1 MSKSKELNFHQV
13 KLILT
18 DIIRYKFDVCR
29 NRIYMVKSILYYNL
43 YHKVVMNIFCGMIM
57 RLVETLVL
65 AEEINSSIEFKSKHI
80 YAEIRVTK

>member
-1 MSKSKELNFHQV
+1 
-13 KLILT
+13 
-18 DIIRYKFDVCR
+18 
-29 NRIYMVKSILYYNL
+29 
-43 YHKVVMNIFCGMIM
+43 MNIFCGMIM